1 LTGIWPARSVE
12 QVDQPRVAVLAS
24 GEGTN
29 LQALLDHP
37 GVAPWISLV
46 ISDRQSA
53 GALERARSR
62 GVPAVFL
69 DPVEHPEPA
78 DFDRALLANL
88 GAERVGFI
96 VLGGYLRLV
105 GPELVRTYEN
115 KIVNVHPS
123 LLPAF
128 TGMRSVEEALAW
140 GIKVTGVTVHLV
152 DEQLDHGP
160 IVAQEA
166 VPVLADDDVDAL
178 LERIHEV
185 EHRLLPEV
193 VIALVEGRLEVSG
206 RKVRV
211 REAVR

>member
-1 LTGIWPARSVE
+1 M
-12 QVDQPRVAVLAS
+12 DQPHVAVLAS
-24 GEGTN
+24 GQGTN

-46 ISDRQSA
+46 ISDRRSA
-53 GALERARSR
+53 GALQRARSR

-69 DPVEHPEPA
+69 DPVEHAEVA
-78 DFDRALLANL
+78 DFDAAVLANL
-88 GAERVGFI
+88 DAARIGFV
-96 VLGGYLRLV
+96 VLAGYLRLV

-115 KIVNVHPS
+115 KILNVHPS
-123 LLPAF
+123 LLPSF
-128 TGMRSVEEALAW
+128 PGMRSVEEALAW
-140 GIKVTGVTVHLV
+140 GVKVTGMTVHLV

-166 VPVLADDDVDAL
+166 VPVLADDDPETL
-178 LERIHEV
+178 LERVHEV
-185 EHRLLPEV
+185 EHRVLPEV
-193 VIALVEGRLEVSG
+193 VIALVEGRLAVSG